1 MYGDDDDTVALL
13 GYWVR
18 ARVTRVVGASLVA
31 VVTAATLG
39 SAPAAA
45 QVGSAKIRAAELRRQ
60 VETLRR
66 QTGMAL
72 ESYSRVYGALGRV
85 VNARVAAER
94 AVEAAQAQRD
104 GDAGR
109 ADAQLR
115 QLYMRGGRLS
125 LYATL
130 LDSVDLHDAFGRY
143 ANITSMV
150 AGDRKAAAAGDATVA
165 LAVAAEVKLTELA
178 ARETRLTRQ
187 ADEQAERV
195 EAILAQTQQLLA
207 SADAEV
213 LRLVEEAR
221 LAEQAARA
229 RALLAA
235 QLASGAASDFPSA
248 VFTPVDGAKYA
259 CPVGTV
265 NSFVDT
271 WGAPRSGGRRHQGTD
286 VFAPIASAAYAM
298 ADGVIDQVTN
308 ANIGLGGITVWL
320 RADNGDRFYYA
331 HNTENLAALGQRVKA
346 GDVIATVGQSG
357 NAATTPPHV
366 HFEVHPGGGGAV
378 NPYPFL
384 KAVCG

>member
-1 MYGDDDDTVALL
+1 M
-13 GYWVR
+13 
-18 ARVTRVVGASLVA
+18 TRLVGASLVTVIA
-31 VVTAATLG
+31 ASTLISSPATAQVASAKQRAAQLRRDVATL
-39 SAPAAA
+39 
-45 QVGSAKIRAAELRRQ
+45 Q
-60 VETLRR
+60 R

-94 AVEAAQAQRD
+94 AVESAKAQRD

-109 ADAQLR
+109 ADAQVR
-115 QLYMRGGRLS
+115 RLYMGGGRLS

-150 AGDRKAAAAGDATVA
+150 AGDREAAVVGDAAVA
-165 LAVAAEVKLTELA
+165 AAVAAEGRLADLA

-195 EAILAQTQQLLA
+195 ETILAQTQQLLA

-221 LAEQAARA
+221 IAEQAARA

-235 QLASGAASDFPSA
+235 QLASGAARDFPSA
-248 VFTPVDGAKYA
+248 VFTPVKGAKYA

-286 VFAPIASAAYAM
+286 VFAPNSSPAYAM

-308 ANIGLGGITVWL
+308 ANIGLGGITLWL
-320 RADNGDRFYYA
+320 RAANGDRYYYA
-331 HNTENLAALGQRVKA
+331 HNTENLATLGQRVKA

-366 HFEVHPGGGGAV
+366 HFEVHPGGGGPV